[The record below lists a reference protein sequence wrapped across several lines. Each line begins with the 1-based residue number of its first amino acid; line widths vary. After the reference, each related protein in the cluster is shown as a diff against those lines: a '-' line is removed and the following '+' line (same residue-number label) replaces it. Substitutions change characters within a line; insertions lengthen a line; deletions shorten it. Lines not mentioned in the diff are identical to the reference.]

1 MKVTKNAIP
10 IQEVKKTLTNSEGSL
25 SFDCA
30 KESADFRSSKE
41 ILIVNKYKRIQKR
54 KNHQNSGLDALP
66 EKLKKF
72 LYAETTESKKFMF
85 KNEELFIKNL
95 RENGSP

>member
-54 KNHQNSGLDALP
+54 KNHQNSDLDALP

-72 LYAETTESKKFMF
+72 LYAETTESKKFMC
-85 KNEELFIKNL
+85 
-95 RENGSP
+95 ENMKCYL